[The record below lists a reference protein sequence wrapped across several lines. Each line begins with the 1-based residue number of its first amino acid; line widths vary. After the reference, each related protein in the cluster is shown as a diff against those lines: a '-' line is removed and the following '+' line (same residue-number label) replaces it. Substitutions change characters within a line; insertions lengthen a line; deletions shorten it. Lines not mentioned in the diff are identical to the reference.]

1 MPEEPKINP
10 GNLGSAIATKETG
23 PVKKKFNPLA
33 ALNSFFLS
41 VPLQERVLFSRH
53 LGVGIRSGM
62 TLQDSLKLIHDQTR
76 SKTFKKILDVII
88 TDTANGMFLSTSMDK
103 YSHVFGSLFIN
114 VVRVGE
120 SSGTLTENLAYLAVE
135 LKKKQALRSKIRGA
149 LIYPAVIF
157 FATIGI
163 VITLMVGVFPK
174 ILPVFASLKVKLP
187 VTTKILIAT
196 SKFFTAN
203 FLWIILGI
211 VLTVILIIVLSRY
224 EFIKH
229 GWHHLMLRIPIIGK
243 MAVKVNAATLA
254 RTLGLL
260 LNSGVKIIEAV
271 NITADTLDNRV
282 YRHELRSAGE
292 TLRRGDFFSI
302 YLAKKP
308 RLFPAILTNMIQ
320 VGENT
325 GNLTENLKYLS
336 EFYEEDIEEVLKNL
350 SSIMEPALLLFM
362 GLLVGFMALSVITP
376 IYQISQTLTL

>member
-1 MPEEPKINP
+1 M
-10 GNLGSAIATKETG
+10 
-23 PVKKKFNPLA
+23 
-33 ALNSFFLS
+33 
-41 VPLQERVLFSRH
+41 
-53 LGVGIRSGM
+53 
-62 TLQDSLKLIHDQTR
+62 
-76 SKTFKKILDVII
+76 
-88 TDTANGMFLSTSMDK
+88 
-103 YSHVFGSLFIN
+103 
-114 VVRVGE
+114 
-120 SSGTLTENLAYLAVE
+120 
-135 LKKKQALRSKIRGA
+135 
-149 LIYPAVIF
+149 
-157 FATIGI
+157 
-163 VITLMVGVFPK
+163 
-174 ILPVFASLKVKLP
+174 KVKLP